1 MLRFRSLGSGSSGNA
16 TVVEGHS
23 RTEVRRLLIDCGFG
37 PRQLQDRL
45 ASAGLALDQIDAVFV
60 THEHS
65 DHVGCAHALA
75 LRQRI
80 PVWMSRGTHAAI
92 GSPDFD
98 GLLRWAG
105 DGTAIDLGCF
115 EARPFTVPHDA
126 REPLQLRCSDGTA
139 HLGVLTDL
147 GHATAHVL
155 EQLAGC
161 HALLLEA
168 NHDPQMLADSR
179 YPPFLKRRV
188 GGPHGHL
195 ANAAAADILRAV
207 NHAGL
212 RQVVAAHLSAQNN
225 HPELVRPLLAAALD
239 WSPQAIGIADPRHGT
254 GWLAA
259 GPE

>member
-16 TVVEGHS
+16 TVVEGGS
-23 RTEVRRLLIDCGFG
+23 GTEVRRLLIDCGFG
-37 PRQLQDRL
+37 PRQLQERL
-45 ASAGLALDQIDAVFV
+45 AAAGLALDQIDAVFV

-75 LRQRI
+75 LGQRI

-98 GLLRWAG
+98 GLLRWAS
-105 DGTAIDLGCF
+105 DGMAIDLGCF

-126 REPLQLRCSDGTA
+126 REPLQLRCSDGTI

-195 ANAAAADILRAV
+195 ANTAAADILRAV
-207 NHAGL
+207 NHTGL

-225 HPELVRPLLAAALD
+225 RPDLVRPLLAAALD
-239 WSPQAIGIADPRHGT
+239 WSPQAIGVADPRHCT
-254 GWLAA
+254 GWIVVD
-259 GPE
+259 